1 MHIGLRFASKSR
13 TLQLVLIQIFSG
25 SEAMEAAM
33 KLARQY
39 FLESDPHSPRHR
51 FIAREGSWHGST
63 IATLAL
69 GGFKI
74 RKYPFEPLLADNVS
88 RVSACHPYRGL
99 LRGENAEQYVARLAQ
114 ELDDEFK
121 RVGPETVC
129 GFIVEPMVGTVSQG
143 P

>member
-1 MHIGLRFASKSR
+1 
-13 TLQLVLIQIFSG
+13 
-25 SEAMEAAM
+25 MEAAM

-51 FIAREGSWHGST
+51 FIAREESWHGST

-69 GGFKI
+69 GDFKV

-99 LRGENAEQYVARLAQ
+99 LSGESAELYVARLTQ
-114 ELDDEFK
+114 ELDEEFQ